1 MKRLYKQ
8 VTIENADTGFVIC
21 LDGRSVHSPAK
32 SLVAVPTRTVAEA
45 MQAEWAAVKDT
56 IKSEHMPIYS
66 MAVTVI
72 DGVTPQR
79 HALSEELASF
89 LRDDVLRYR
98 SPDDAVLA
106 TRQTDLWNPWLD
118 WAAHDCGLV
127 LDITVGLMP
136 LLPNADMEK
145 RLADHLTSLT
155 DWEFGC
161 LYRAATLSGSVI
173 LGLAFQ
179 RGRINAGD
187 IFETAFLD
195 EMYQNSLWG
204 VDKEAADRQ
213 SAIRSEFMDVERFMN
228 ML

>member
-1 MKRLYKQ
+1 
-8 VTIENADTGFVIC
+8 
-21 LDGRSVHSPAK
+21 
-32 SLVAVPTRTVAEA
+32 
-45 MQAEWAAVKDT
+45 
-56 IKSEHMPIYS
+56 MPIYS
-66 MAVTVI
+66 MAVSVI
-72 DGVTPQR
+72 DRVTPQR
-79 HALSEELASF
+79 QALSYELASY

-98 SPDDAVLA
+98 SSDDVELA
-106 TRQTDLWNPWLD
+106 ARQADLWNPWLD
-118 WAAHDCGLV
+118 WAARDYGLV
-127 LDITVGLMP
+127 MEITAGLMP
-136 LLPNADMEK
+136 LLVNADMEK
-145 RLADHLTSLT
+145 RLAVHLSPLT
-155 DWEFGC
+155 DWQFGC